1 MPTRLDQPRIASFSL
16 IVGCVS
22 QIIWVMLTDILVYIA
37 SPHGLPLDYPEFVVH
52 VIWLAPIPAL
62 WILRRSP
69 SATIL
74 YALSLSALLS
84 SRLYEYLQVAMYGPS
99 VVREMTEADLA
110 ATVIGGLSLT
120 VIFFWSAHL
129 LTNLV
134 FTAVQRIVGVLRN
147 G

>member
-1 MPTRLDQPRIASFSL
+1 MPTRWDQHRIASFSL

-22 QIIWVMLTDILVYIA
+22 QIIWVTLTDILVYIA

-74 YALSLSALLS
+74 YALSLSAILA

-99 VVREMTEADLA
+99 VL
-110 ATVIGGLSLT
+110 
-120 VIFFWSAHL
+120 
-129 LTNLV
+129 
-134 FTAVQRIVGVLRN
+134 
-147 G
+147 